1 MNKTCR
7 PTNSIEQEKLSPAQ
21 NETTIINVSAYK
33 FTTIEQDHLPQ
44 LKAQLLSQAKSQQL
58 KGTILLSTEGINLFL
73 SGRQTQLQTFLTEL
87 QQIPSF
93 NDLPL
98 KFSPSLDQPF
108 TRMLVRIKKEIISMG
123 VDDIQPS
130 QYTAPHLSAEEFK
143 TWYQQDKDMVILDTR
158 NDYEIKLGT
167 FKNAVDLNIKTFRAF
182 PKALDKLPKEY
193 QNKPVITFC
202 TGGIRCEKAAALMLK
217 KGFKEVYQL
226 DGGILK
232 YFENCGGEYY
242 NGECFVFDKRVAVD
256 HELNETS
263 TQQCFACRMP
273 LSTDEQQSTGICP
286 HCKGNALSGKKAL
299 NNNSS
304 TTC

>member
-1 MNKTCR
+1 MNNLPK
-7 PTNSIEQEKLSPAQ
+7 PSPSTERE
-21 NETTIINVSAYK
+21 NVSPPPNKSTVINVSAYK
-33 FTTIEQDHLPQ
+33 FTPLEQDQLPQ
-44 LKAQLLSQAKSQQL
+44 LKVKLLSQAKSQQL

-73 SGRQTQLQTFLTEL
+73 SGTKTHLDAFLTEL
-87 QQIPSF
+87 QQNPGL
-93 NDLPL
+93 NDLPV
-98 KFSPSLDQPF
+98 KFSPSHDQPF

-123 VDDIQPS
+123 VDDIQPNE
-130 QYTAPHLSAEEFK
+130 YTAPHLSAEEFK
-143 TWYQQDKDMVILDTR
+143 TWYQQNKDMVILDTR

-167 FKNAVDLNIKTFRAF
+167 FKNAVDLDIKTFRAF
-182 PKALDKLPKEY
+182 PKALDNLPKEY
-193 QNKPVITFC
+193 QEKPVITFC

-232 YFENCGGEYY
+232 YFESCGGEYY

-263 TQQCFACRMP
+263 TKQCFACRMP
-273 LSTDEQQSTGICP
+273 LATDEQQTTGVCP
-286 HCKGNALSGKKAL
+286 HCKGNALSGKKASI
-299 NNNSS
+299 NNST